1 MFKSS
6 KAHPILPRENALHLI
21 LLTAI
26 IVITATTF
34 LPVLWNEFVDW
45 DDYAALVQ
53 NPRFRGLGWTQLQW
67 MFTTFYLGP
76 YQPLSWMSY
85 AFDYL
90 VWGINPVGYHLTNV
104 MFHAANAAVFYL
116 VSRRL
121 LIAGFSIS
129 DEAPSNWLNAS
140 AALGALLFS
149 IHPLRVESVAWATE
163 RRDVLSGFFYLGTLY
178 FYLQMATGV
187 KHDAPFT
194 SLSLRTVCHCS
205 PKLHR

>member
-1 MFKSS
+1 
-6 KAHPILPRENALHLI
+6 
-21 LLTAI
+21 
-26 IVITATTF
+26 
-34 LPVLWNEFVDW
+34 
-45 DDYAALVQ
+45 
-53 NPRFRGLGWTQLQW
+53 
-67 MFTTFYLGP
+67 
-76 YQPLSWMSY
+76 MSY

-187 KHDAPFT
+187 KARRSFYLAILAYG
-194 SLSLRTVCHCS
+194 LSLLA
-205 PKLHR
+205 KLHR